1 MAGDDVA
8 QLYTHQD
15 GTSILQP
22 VRRLNGFQRVT
33 LAPGQTKT
41 VTFTLGPS
49 NIGFYNNQGHFEID
63 SGPVSVYVGDS
74 STGGLPGQFT
84 VR

>member
-8 QLYTHQD
+8 QLYIHED

-22 VRRLNGFQRVT
+22 VRRLDEFKRVT

-49 NIGFYNNQGHFEID
+49 NFGFYDNSGQFVVEP
-63 SGPVSVYVGDS
+63 GPVTVYVGDS
-74 STGGLPGQFT
+74 STGGLQGQVT
-84 VR
+84 LR

>member
-8 QLYTHQD
+8 QLYIHED

-22 VRRLNGFQRVT
+22 VRRLEGFQRVT
-33 LAPGQTKT
+33 LAPGQSRT

-49 NIGFYNNQGHFEID
+49 NIGFYNNQGQFGVEPGTVD
-63 SGPVSVYVGDS
+63 VYVGDS
-74 STGGLPGQFT
+74 SVGGLHGQFT